1 MAVDPDEPLVTA
13 QMVGL
18 FVAFGADLVIIAGAL
33 ALVGVVPW
41 AAAGVI
47 TVLVTLAFGSWVGL
61 RWQSRRA
68 ARAASSAEAA
78 AEEAAADPVET
89 LKRRYAAGEL
99 SEEEFED
106 ALDRVLDVPSDSRSR
121 DSPGETESAEQEL
134 PETERTENER

>member
-47 TVLVTLAFGSWVGL
+47 TVLVMLAFGSWVGL
-61 RWQSRRA
+61 RWRSRRA
-68 ARAASSAEAA
+68 ARTAASADAA

-99 SEEEFED
+99 SDEEFKD
-106 ALDRVLDVPSDSRSR
+106 ALDRVLDVPSGPRSG
-121 DSPGETESAEQEL
+121 DSPAESESAEREL
-134 PETERTENER
+134 PETEHTEKEQ